1 MAGDLF
7 LLLLSLIA
15 NDSGSPFIS
24 EFQTLLGISLPLQVK
39 TGNSSFFL
47 IESFK
52 SNEKK
57 TCHRVI
63 IIVVSFASP
72 F

>member
-1 MAGDLF
+1 MAGNLF
-7 LLLLSLIA
+7 LLLLSLIVH
-15 NDSGSPFIS
+15 DSGSPFIS
-24 EFQTLLGISLPLQVK
+24 KFQALLGISSALQDK
-39 TGNSSFFL
+39 TGKLSFFFL

-57 TCHRVI
+57 TCHRVV
-63 IIVVSFASP
+63 IVVSFALP

>member
-24 EFQTLLGISLPLQVK
+24 EFRTLLGISLALQVK
-39 TGNSSFFL
+39 TGKSSFFL